1 MPMNAFFFYTAF
13 PSIAHCS
20 SLAMPTTK
28 PDPERLAILKAH
40 STFGTCVCVCIARP
54 CACVCVCMCPCLVA
68 CTYNAYARSSTRRD
82 CKMTTGTKGLW
93 NLGSRK
99 VMRLGSWRRCWKME
113 RHLNGLLHFCSHIP
127 PMITGLP
134 GIYLLEV
141 PPVKFTFLD
150 IKKGGLNEDMD
161 ILACLLDSF
170 DREETS

>member
-1 MPMNAFFFYTAF
+1 MLFFIPLF
-13 PSIAHCS
+13 PASLIAHHWPCPPPNLIRRGWPYS
-20 SLAMPTTK
+20 RHIQL
-28 PDPERLAILKAH
+28 LVH
-40 STFGTCVCVCIARP
+40 VCVCVHSAPMCM
-54 CACVCVCMCPCLVA
+54 CVCVCMCPCLVA

-113 RHLNGLLHFCSHIP
+113 RRLNGLLHFCSHIP